1 MEILKSAVP
10 DALKLEI
17 SNSTPAQLP
26 STSSSLLHF
35 FHHSPLFHQMIKDL
49 TDPSVALC
57 CKDRSAALE
66 AKLKGNECFSKGDY
80 PNALLF
86 YSQAVRLA
94 PVDMDDVEINM
105 VALLYVNRA
114 STLQKMGLLLEC
126 LRDCSRALR
135 VSPRYAKAWFRRGK
149 ANISLGKFVDAIRD
163 LNISLKVEI
172 SSSGKRQ
179 IEAELMI
186 ALDKF
191 KGMGSSGKKINE
203 NQSEDRDEPDQVKLQ
218 CVSTTTKGRGVF
230 CVDDVSEASLVHKE
244 DPYAAIILK
253 KYRETH
259 CHFCFNELPADV
271 ISCTSCSIPLYCS
284 DRCQIQAVGRKFD
297 WSFKSFN
304 GLEGLADDLKNYMAD
319 VRAGTSTL
327 DTVHIAEHSHECQ
340 GFHWPLILPSEVV
353 LAGRI
358 LVKVIEQKRRTSA
371 DSNLIEFLDLSHNYL
386 QLPPESKLGMHIY
399 SIILLHCLQHLYRT
413 ELPISGIMVS
423 KLVIL
428 LSQIQV
434 NSMAVVRMQA
444 PEVKGPVHEPG
455 NALTSS
461 LEQVKVGQAV
471 YVAGSLFNH
480 SCQPN
485 IHAYFLSRTL
495 YVQSTEYI
503 IAGTELEL
511 SYGPQVG
518 QWDCKDRQRLLE
530 DRYSFTCQCTGCSEL
545 NVPDLVIN
553 AYRCTKLNCL
563 GVILDRTVAGC
574 EKRKLKLLPDASTVY
589 CSSPHKKVEKL
600 NDANISEV
608 ARHVLESDYKL
619 EPQHCLVCDSYRD
632 LEASCAAASQADSC
646 YKRLQDAIALNE
658 VQSNVLLDAVRC
670 TDLLRT
676 VFHPYNKRI
685 AEMEDHLAQAF
696 YLVGELQAAID
707 HCKAS
712 IQILEKL
719 YDANHIAIGNELIK
733 LASLQILMGNSA
745 ASNSI
750 SRITA
755 IFSRYYGSHADDIYP
770 YLRLLK
776 GSQDADK
783 SHI

>member
-1 MEILKSAVP
+1 
-10 DALKLEI
+10 
-17 SNSTPAQLP
+17 
-26 STSSSLLHF
+26 
-35 FHHSPLFHQMIKDL
+35 
-49 TDPSVALC
+49 
-57 CKDRSAALE
+57 
-66 AKLKGNECFSKGDY
+66 
-80 PNALLF
+80 
-86 YSQAVRLA
+86 
-94 PVDMDDVEINM
+94 
-105 VALLYVNRA
+105 
-114 STLQKMGLLLEC
+114 
-126 LRDCSRALR
+126 
-135 VSPRYAKAWFRRGK
+135 
-149 ANISLGKFVDAIRD
+149 
-163 LNISLKVEI
+163 
-172 SSSGKRQ
+172 
-179 IEAELMI
+179 
-186 ALDKF
+186 
-191 KGMGSSGKKINE
+191 
-203 NQSEDRDEPDQVKLQ
+203 
-218 CVSTTTKGRGVF
+218 
-230 CVDDVSEASLVHKE
+230 
-244 DPYAAIILK
+244 
-253 KYRETH
+253 
-259 CHFCFNELPADV
+259 
-271 ISCTSCSIPLYCS
+271 
-284 DRCQIQAVGRKFD
+284 
-297 WSFKSFN
+297 
-304 GLEGLADDLKNYMAD
+304 
-319 VRAGTSTL
+319 
-327 DTVHIAEHSHECQ
+327 
-340 GFHWPLILPSEVV
+340 
-353 LAGRI
+353 
-358 LVKVIEQKRRTSA
+358 
-371 DSNLIEFLDLSHNYL
+371 
-386 QLPPESKLGMHIY
+386 
-399 SIILLHCLQHLYRT
+399 
-413 ELPISGIMVS
+413 
-423 KLVIL
+423 
-428 LSQIQV
+428 
-434 NSMAVVRMQA
+434 MAVVRMQA

-776 GSQDADK
+776 GRSLILDLPWDNAYCGPVPVLLDSHRFNLAILPHTDSLSIFWVQYHRSWETK
-783 SHI
+783 SLSDQPRAYLLEPERTFILLPHSFELDDRLTFVEEPVTILVRDIRGLHSMELPMVNVQWRHRPVEEANWETKHDIRA